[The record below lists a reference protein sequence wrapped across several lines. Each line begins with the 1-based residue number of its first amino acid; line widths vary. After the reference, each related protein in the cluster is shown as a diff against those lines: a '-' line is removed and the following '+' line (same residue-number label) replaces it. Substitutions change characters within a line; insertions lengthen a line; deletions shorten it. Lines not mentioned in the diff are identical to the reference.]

1 MNTPAPAVA
10 IDAAAL
16 ERIGLALADGT
27 RRRLLL
33 ALLQAPSF
41 PADLADQLGL
51 TRGNVSN
58 HLGCLRG
65 CGLVRTEAVG
75 RRVLYHIA
83 DPRLA
88 HALSELAQLV
98 LLVEHDTEAEPAAST
113 TEVAAACVVESGCCP
128 PAGETVSGI
137 DVEAERG

>member
-1 MNTPAPAVA
+1 MDISSPAVA
-10 IDAAAL
+10 IDVAAL

-33 ALLQAPSF
+33 RLLEGPAY

-65 CGLVRTEAVG
+65 CGLVRSEAVG
-75 RRVLYHIA
+75 RRALYRIS

-88 HALSELAQLV
+88 HALAELAALT
-98 LLVEHDTEAEPAAST
+98 LLVEHGTATEPAAP
-113 TEVAAACVVESGCCP
+113 AAELAGDCVIDSGCCP
-128 PAGETVSGI
+128 PALDTTEP
-137 DVEAERG
+137 DKEATRG